1 MSGKLYR
8 KSIFIYQQMCQICWM
23 VFSTFVQF
31 KHLMKSAFMAQ
42 RSQRVTDISRRN
54 CGLLR
59 IYSLA
64 SFKYCNVIFFPTVPC
79 GPTNHSERDTS
90 EKNDFKGTCALC
102 INFCSNIYWLSGWTK
117 ASTIVRSILNVMPI
131 MTTIHWVS
139 NYVAFLAHS
148 LLHSAMNE
156 YHGHQTWNG
165 ICRQNGMCGQIWTRD
180 SKEAAAGSNFAHLSS
195 PLVHCKLKVNFNQA
209 ELHMFKNTNVSTV
222 LSLLF
227 TR

>member
-1 MSGKLYR
+1 MWYFLD
-8 KSIFIYQQMCQICWM
+8 FFFQQFL
-23 VFSTFVQF
+23 V
-31 KHLMKSAFMAQ
+31 AQ
-42 RSQRVTDISRRN
+42 QNILRET
-54 CGLLR
+54 LL
-59 IYSLA
+59 
-64 SFKYCNVIFFPTVPC
+64 K
-79 GPTNHSERDTS
+79 
-90 EKNDFKGTCALC
+90 KNDFKGTCALC

-139 NYVAFLAHS
+139 NYIAFLAHS

-165 ICRQNGMCGQIWTRD
+165 ICRQNGMCGQKWTRD
-180 SKEAAAGSNFAHLSS
+180 SKLAAAGSNFAHLSS